1 MMTCLLSQY
10 VLLIRPKSQDL
21 KNLEAKNK
29 SDTSQIT
36 QLKSD
41 IATIQD
47 NAKKAVDARNDDI
60 KKMEGIIA
68 SLKLNIEEERK
79 LKDEALQG
87 KSGLESALQKKINQ
101 LSNDMAVV
109 QKNAEKAVQEKSQ
122 EMDHMSVKIAG
133 LEKELTATQSKS
145 QSTLKERD
153 ALLSSMRADLNNLT
167 KLKDEAQ
174 KERDMIEKDLSAK
187 NFELKNKIST
197 VKMTADQVSRI

>member
-1 MMTCLLSQY
+1 
-10 VLLIRPKSQDL
+10 
-21 KNLEAKNK
+21 
-29 SDTSQIT
+29 
-36 QLKSD
+36 
-41 IATIQD
+41 
-47 NAKKAVDARNDDI
+47 
-60 KKMEGIIA
+60 
-68 SLKLNIEEERK
+68 
-79 LKDEALQG
+79 
-87 KSGLESALQKKINQ
+87 
-101 LSNDMAVV
+101 MAVV
-109 QKNAEKAVQEKSQ
+109 QRNAEKAVQEKSQ
-122 EMDHMSVKIAG
+122 EMDHMSIKIAG